1 MSVGKYSPT
10 VTRWYAN
17 DKEWWYKNGG
27 GYGNGANP
35 DSDHD
40 DEGYDSYGYGG
51 DCGDGPD
58 RAGNDEYQYMNGE
71 WFRLGE
77 EDEEYVYLLYED
89 VATDWWFG
97 SQKYKNQK

>member
-10 VTRWYAN
+10 VSRWYA
-17 DKEWWYKNGG
+17 DDQKWWEKNGG
-27 GYGNGANP
+27 GYGNGIDP

-58 RAGNDEYQYMNGE
+58 RAGNDEYQYMKGE
-71 WFRLGE
+71 WYHLGE
-77 EDEEYVYLLYED
+77 EDEEYTYPLYD
-89 VATDWWFG
+89 SVAIDWWFG
-97 SQKYKNQK
+97 SQKYKNQN